1 MTEGSICT
9 RRVVLFSFFR
19 SDNKD
24 KARRCIPQL
33 KTLECL
39 ELRCKVEHGIVAL
52 KQVFFAYTDI
62 SHGRMLKLKKNKGI
76 KKIHIFQ
83 LHTVF
88 RT

>member
-1 MTEGSICT
+1 MSVKTMCVGSICT
-9 RRVVLFSFFR
+9 RRIVLFSLFR

-52 KQVFFAYTDI
+52 KQVFFAYSDV
-62 SHGRMLKLKKNKGI
+62 SHGRMLKLKKK
-76 KKIHIFQ
+76 
-83 LHTVF
+83 
-88 RT
+88 RE